1 MGKEIER
8 KFLVDKSRL
17 PNNLE
22 GTKYTQGYI
31 SITDSGIVR
40 VRIKGDIAV
49 ITIKSAG
56 LGIIRDEFEY
66 QIPMDD
72 AKSLLELFNDGVI
85 YKTRYE
91 IVYEGK
97 KWEIDQ
103 FHKENEGLW
112 IAEIELQFENES
124 SEIPK
129 YLFHRY
135 RYEIFPEIQAL
146 DDYTPYLQI
155 EPTSF

>member
-17 PNNLE
+17 PINLE

-56 LGIIRDEFEY
+56 LGISRDEFEY

-85 YKTRYE
+85 YKTRYD

-124 SEIPK
+124 FEIPK
-129 YLFHRY
+129 WVLEEVTGNEKYYNSYLSKH
-135 RYEIFPEIQAL
+135 
-146 DDYTPYLQI
+146 
-155 EPTSF
+155 SFKSWKE

>member
-56 LGIIRDEFEY
+56 LGISRDEFEY
-66 QIPMDD
+66 EIPMDD

-85 YKTRYE
+85 YKTRYD

-124 SEIPK
+124 FEIPK
-129 YLFHRY
+129 WVLEEVTGNEKYYNSYLSKH
-135 RYEIFPEIQAL
+135 
-146 DDYTPYLQI
+146 
-155 EPTSF
+155 SFKSWKE

>member
-56 LGIIRDEFEY
+56 LGISRDEYEY

-124 SEIPK
+124 FEIPK
-129 YLFHRY
+129 WVLEEVTGNEKYYNSYLSKH
-135 RYEIFPEIQAL
+135 
-146 DDYTPYLQI
+146 
-155 EPTSF
+155 SFKSWKE

>member
-8 KFLVDKSRL
+8 KFLVDKSLL
-17 PNNLE
+17 PNNLK

-56 LGIIRDEFEY
+56 LGISRDEFEY

-85 YKTRYE
+85 YKTRYD

-124 SEIPK
+124 FEIPK
-129 YLFHRY
+129 WVLEEVTGNEKYYNSYLSKH
-135 RYEIFPEIQAL
+135 
-146 DDYTPYLQI
+146 
-155 EPTSF
+155 SFKSWKE

>member
-56 LGIIRDEFEY
+56 LGISRDEFEY

-85 YKTRYE
+85 YKTRYD

-97 KWEIDQ
+97 KWQIDQ
-103 FHKENEGLW
+103 VHRDNEGLW
-112 IAEIELQFENES
+112 IAEIELQFENEYF
-124 SEIPK
+124 EIPK
-129 YLFHRY
+129 WVLEEVTGNEKYYNSYLSKH
-135 RYEIFPEIQAL
+135 
-146 DDYTPYLQI
+146 
-155 EPTSF
+155 SFKSWKE

>member
-56 LGIIRDEFEY
+56 LGISRDEFEY

-85 YKTRYE
+85 YKTRYD

-103 FHKENEGLW
+103 FYGDNEGLW
-112 IAEIELQFENES
+112 IAEIELQSEQESFQVPEWVLEEVTGNE
-124 SEIPK
+124 K
-129 YLFHRY
+129 YY
-135 RYEIFPEIQAL
+135 NS
-146 DDYTPYLQI
+146 YLSKH
-155 EPTSF
+155 SFKSWKE

>member
-56 LGIIRDEFEY
+56 LGISRDEFEY

-124 SEIPK
+124 FEIPK
-129 YLFHRY
+129 WVLEEVTGNEKYYNSYLSKH
-135 RYEIFPEIQAL
+135 
-146 DDYTPYLQI
+146 
-155 EPTSF
+155 SFKSWKE

>member
-1 MGKEIER
+1 MCKEIER

-56 LGIIRDEFEY
+56 LGISRDEFEY

-85 YKTRYE
+85 YKTRYD

-124 SEIPK
+124 FEIPK
-129 YLFHRY
+129 WVLEEVTGNEKYYNSYLSKH
-135 RYEIFPEIQAL
+135 
-146 DDYTPYLQI
+146 
-155 EPTSF
+155 SFKSWKE

>member
-56 LGIIRDEFEY
+56 LGISRDEFEY

-91 IVYEGK
+91 IFYEGK

-124 SEIPK
+124 FEIPK
-129 YLFHRY
+129 WVLEEVTGNEKYYNSYLSKH
-135 RYEIFPEIQAL
+135 
-146 DDYTPYLQI
+146 
-155 EPTSF
+155 SFKSWKE

>member
-124 SEIPK
+124 FEIPK
-129 YLFHRY
+129 WVLEEVTGNEKYYNSYLSKH
-135 RYEIFPEIQAL
+135 
-146 DDYTPYLQI
+146 
-155 EPTSF
+155 SFKSWKE

>member
-56 LGIIRDEFEY
+56 LGISRDEFEY

-85 YKTRYE
+85 YKTRYDV
-91 IVYEGK
+91 VYEGK

-124 SEIPK
+124 FEIPK
-129 YLFHRY
+129 WVLEEVTGNEKYYNSYLSKH
-135 RYEIFPEIQAL
+135 
-146 DDYTPYLQI
+146 
-155 EPTSF
+155 SFKSWKE

>member
-56 LGIIRDEFEY
+56 LGISRDEFEY

-85 YKTRYE
+85 YKTRYD

-124 SEIPK
+124 FEIPK
-129 YLFHRY
+129 WVLEEVTGNEKYYNSYLSKH
-135 RYEIFPEIQAL
+135 
-146 DDYTPYLQI
+146 
-155 EPTSF
+155 SFKSWKE

>member
-56 LGIIRDEFEY
+56 LGISRDEFEY

-85 YKTRYE
+85 YKTRYD

-124 SEIPK
+124 FEIPEWVLEEVTGNEK
-129 YLFHRY
+129 YY
-135 RYEIFPEIQAL
+135 NS
-146 DDYTPYLQI
+146 YLSKH
-155 EPTSF
+155 SFKSWKE

>member
-56 LGIIRDEFEY
+56 LGISRDEFEY

-85 YKTRYE
+85 YKTRYD

-97 KWEIDQ
+97 KWEVDQ

-124 SEIPK
+124 FEIPK
-129 YLFHRY
+129 WVLEEVTGNEKYYNSYLSKH
-135 RYEIFPEIQAL
+135 
-146 DDYTPYLQI
+146 
-155 EPTSF
+155 SFKSWKE

>member
-8 KFLVDKSRL
+8 KFLVDKSLL

-40 VRIKGDIAV
+40 VRIKGDIGV

-56 LGIIRDEFEY
+56 LGISRDEFEY

-72 AKSLLELFNDGVI
+72 AKSLLELFNNGVI
-85 YKTRYE
+85 YKTRYD

-124 SEIPK
+124 FEIPK
-129 YLFHRY
+129 WVLEEVTGNEKYYNSYLSKH
-135 RYEIFPEIQAL
+135 
-146 DDYTPYLQI
+146 
-155 EPTSF
+155 SFKSWKE

>member
-56 LGIIRDEFEY
+56 LGISRDEFEY

-85 YKTRYE
+85 YKTRYD

-103 FHKENEGLW
+103 FHGDNEGLW

-124 SEIPK
+124 FEIPK
-129 YLFHRY
+129 WVLEEVTGNEKYYNSYLSKH
-135 RYEIFPEIQAL
+135 
-146 DDYTPYLQI
+146 
-155 EPTSF
+155 SFKSWKE

>member
-56 LGIIRDEFEY
+56 LGISRDEYEY

-72 AKSLLELFNDGVI
+72 AKSLLELFNNGVI
-85 YKTRYE
+85 YKTRYD

-124 SEIPK
+124 FEIPK
-129 YLFHRY
+129 WVLEEVTGNEKYYNSYLSKH
-135 RYEIFPEIQAL
+135 
-146 DDYTPYLQI
+146 
-155 EPTSF
+155 SFKSWKE

>member
-8 KFLVDKSRL
+8 KFLVDNSRL

-31 SITDSGIVR
+31 SITDNGIVR

-56 LGIIRDEFEY
+56 LGISRDEFEY

-85 YKTRYE
+85 YKTRYD

-124 SEIPK
+124 FEIPEWVLEEVTGNEK
-129 YLFHRY
+129 YY
-135 RYEIFPEIQAL
+135 NS
-146 DDYTPYLQI
+146 YLSKH
-155 EPTSF
+155 SFKSWKE